1 MRSRPKAGRLRENF
15 RNRGIDML
23 NIDANL
29 VNADWTKATW
39 DLPPEGSK
47 EFNELLKSTG
57 LTLAQFKKLPASKG
71 KQAK

>member
-1 MRSRPKAGRLRENF
+1 
-15 RNRGIDML
+15 ML

-29 VNADWTKATW
+29 VNADWTKTIW

-47 EFNELLKSTG
+47 EFNELLKSAG
-57 LTLAQFKKLPASKG
+57 LTLTQFRKLPASKG